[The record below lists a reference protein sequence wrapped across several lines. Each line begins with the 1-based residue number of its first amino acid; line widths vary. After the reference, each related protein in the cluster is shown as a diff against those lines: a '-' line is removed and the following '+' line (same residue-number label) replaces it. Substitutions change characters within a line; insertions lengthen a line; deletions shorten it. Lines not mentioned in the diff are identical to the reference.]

1 MPATMRVAP
10 APGRV
15 LHGSRAML
23 AFGLAVLLPAC
34 SPGAEEAERE
44 NGTAAAPEASKSAP
58 AQTSLI
64 AAGDDF
70 AEQIAAKR
78 RTLVADAVKAL
89 QETESALGLLA
100 AGKADEARAA
110 LARATGNLEVVLA
123 ADPGLAL
130 APVDVQAMLHDV
142 VIAPVEVEGIRRQAE
157 AALDQGRL
165 QDARRMIAELASEH
179 VISVTNIPLAT
190 YPSALKQ
197 AAALIH
203 AGRTAEA
210 VATLETALSTLVI
223 ERTIIPL
230 PLVRAEALLDEARP
244 LAENPQRSAAEN
256 DRLRR
261 LLAAARRQIEL
272 ARALGY
278 ATEADTDAL
287 FDELTTIERRT
298 EGQGSGA
305 GLFDRIKALFARVAS
320 ASPQR
325 EAAGAGQ

>member
-1 MPATMRVAP
+1 MPAMMRVAP

-23 AFGLAVLLPAC
+23 ALVLAMLLPAC
-34 SPGAEEAERE
+34 SPAGEEAERGNRTAPARE
-44 NGTAAAPEASKSAP
+44 ASRPTDAVISPTAAG
-58 AQTSLI
+58 
-64 AAGDDF
+64 AGV
-70 AEQIAAKR
+70 AEQVAAKR
-78 RTLVADAVKAL
+78 RTLIAEAVEAL

-100 AGKADEARAA
+100 AGKTDQARAA
-110 LARATGNLEVVLA
+110 LARATGKLEVVLA
-123 ADPGLAL
+123 ADPDLAL
-130 APVDVQAMLHDV
+130 APVDVQATVHDV
-142 VIAPVEVEGIRRQAE
+142 VIGPVEAEAVRRQAE
-157 AALDQGRL
+157 EALDQGRL

-190 YPSALKQ
+190 YPLALKQ

-203 AGRTAEA
+203 AGRTGEA
-210 VATLETALSTLVI
+210 VATLETALGTLVI

-230 PLVRAEALLDEARP
+230 PLLRAEALLDEARP
-244 LAENPQRSAAEN
+244 LAEKPQRSGAEN

-278 ATEADTDAL
+278 ATSKDTDAL
-287 FDELTTIERRT
+287 FEELTTIERRT

-305 GLFDRIKALFARVAS
+305 GLFDRIKALFAKGN
-320 ASPQR
+320 R
-325 EAAGAGQ
+325 ESNKAPEAQN

>member
-1 MPATMRVAP
+1 MPDTMRVAP
-10 APGRV
+10 APDRV

-23 AFGLAVLLPAC
+23 AFGFAMLLPAC
-34 SPGAEEAERE
+34 SPAAEEAEQE
-44 NGTAAAPEASKSAP
+44 NGTAAAPEASKPAD
-58 AQTSLI
+58 AQTSP
-64 AAGDDF
+64 AASAGV

-78 RTLVADAVKAL
+78 RTLIADAVKAL

-110 LARATGNLEVVLA
+110 LARATGNLEVVLS
-123 ADPGLAL
+123 ADPELAL

-142 VIAPVEVEGIRRQAE
+142 VIAPVEVERIRSQAE
-157 AALDQGRL
+157 AALSQGRL

-190 YPSALKQ
+190 YPLALKQ

-305 GLFDRIKALFARVAS
+305 GLFDRIKALFARVAP

-325 EAAGAGQ
+325 EAAGAGR